1 MIDAFFPNF
10 SFKRFFAII
19 PIACLFLVLPPLTL
33 TSLNLG
39 GTSCFFIGWL
49 ATFKL
54 VLFALGNGP
63 LNSSPPLNLTHFV
76 LLACFPVKFL
86 TCSHKKSSFSIERR
100 QLATI
105 ITSDSVW
112 HNHWSAKVSHLTKLF
127 LLGFFVCVYK
137 YKGCLHPKIVFL
149 LYTLHIYF
157 MLELWL
163 VLISAIVQF
172 VFRMRLELEQPFNDP
187 HLATSL
193 QDFWGKRWN
202 LIVTNTLR
210 PTVYDPVLS
219 MLVRYMQPRL
229 ARCLAVMA
237 TFLVS
242 GVMHELVFYTIGR
255 AKPTGEVLSFFILN
269 GACLILEIGIKRS
282 INRKY
287 WLPQIVSR
295 LLALTFVIL
304 TCFWLFLPPFLR
316 NKADVKGCTEAM
328 AFLEFVKHG
337 RLVSPNFITCPLYA

>member
-1 MIDAFFPNF
+1 MINGFFPNS
-10 SFKRFFAII
+10 SFKRFFAIV

-39 GTSCFFIGWL
+39 GTSSFFIGWL
-49 ATFKL
+49 ASFKL
-54 VLFALGNGP
+54 ILFALGKGP
-63 LNSSPPLNLTHFV
+63 LSSSPPLTLSRFV
-76 LLACFPVKFL
+76 PLACFPIKFL
-86 TCSHKKSSFSIERR
+86 TPDHEKSSFSAQRR

-112 HNHWSAKVSHLTKLF
+112 HWSTKIGHLMKLL

-137 YKGCLHPKIVFL
+137 YKQCLHPKIVFL
-149 LYTLHIYF
+149 LYTLRIYF
-157 MLELWL
+157 TLELWL
-163 VLISAIVQF
+163 VLVSAAVQF
-172 VFRMRLELEQPFNDP
+172 VFRIRLEFEQPFNDP

-202 LIVTNTLR
+202 LIVTNILR
-210 PTVYDPVLS
+210 PTVYEPILS
-219 MLVRYMQPRL
+219 MSVQYMQPRL

-255 AKPTGEVLSFFILN
+255 AKPTGEVLSFFVLN
-269 GACLILEIGIKRS
+269 RACLILEMGIKRS

-295 LLALTFVIL
+295 PLALTFVIL

-328 AFLEFVKHG
+328 AFIEFVKHR